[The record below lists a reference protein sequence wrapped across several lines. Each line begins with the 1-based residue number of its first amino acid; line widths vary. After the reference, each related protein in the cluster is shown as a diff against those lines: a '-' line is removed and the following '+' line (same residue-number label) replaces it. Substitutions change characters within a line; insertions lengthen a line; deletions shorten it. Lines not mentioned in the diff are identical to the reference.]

1 MSNVL
6 NAVDGLD
13 IDKLVSIIKD
23 DVTGEEK
30 KYMPVPNRVLWFR
43 TANPLG
49 KIVTNIL
56 EKNDS
61 FAIVEARV
69 YLSKDDDDK
78 NYIAKGIAQRHY
90 SNNSI
95 YSTRNIEWAE
105 TAAIGRALSLAGYGT
120 QFCSDELGDNGPV
133 DSPVNVSDNKNTNT
147 TTANKGSV
155 SDKTTQTKVEAK
167 AEVPKTVS
175 EENKTD
181 TKTKVVQTEQKETV
195 AEVPKTETPKT
206 EVSKTEAPK
215 EEVKEQSKVESVK
228 AEDNSVKEET
238 VSETKETTLE
248 QTSMESST
256 EVVAEEQTS
265 LIEPSYTKLTPV
277 DEILSLMSIEEAENT
292 ILDIGPLKGNTMKFL
307 LGEDEQKVRWIV
319 NSYAGNNNILKAAA
333 KILISNLE
341 TQKAS

>member
-133 DSPVNVSDNKNTNT
+133 DSPVNVSDSKNTNIT
-147 TTANKGSV
+147 PANKGSV

-206 EVSKTEAPK
+206 EVPKTEAPK
-215 EEVKEQSKVESVK
+215 EEVKEQSKVEPVK

-238 VSETKETTLE
+238 VSETKETT
-248 QTSMESST
+248 
-256 EVVAEEQTS
+256 EEQTS

-333 KILISNLE
+333 KILINNLE